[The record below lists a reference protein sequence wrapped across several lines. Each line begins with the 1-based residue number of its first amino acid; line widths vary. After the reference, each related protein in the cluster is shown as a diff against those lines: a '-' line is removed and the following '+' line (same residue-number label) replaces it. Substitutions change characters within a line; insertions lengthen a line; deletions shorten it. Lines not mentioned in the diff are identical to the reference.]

1 MNAIFTLPNKMPAQ
15 TDTRSNIHI
24 RRMVMLLCFFI
35 GDSFLQKSFVLVK
48 KMMANLLIMVSQ
60 AGEMRNGLV
69 FIKML
74 RSLINFIVTSK
85 KITFRL

>member
-1 MNAIFTLPNKMPAQ
+1 MPVQ

-24 RRMVMLLCFFI
+24 RMMVMLLYFFI
-35 GDSFLQKSFVLVK
+35 AGSFLQKSFVLVK

-69 FIKML
+69 FI
-74 RSLINFIVTSK
+74 
-85 KITFRL
+85 

>member
-1 MNAIFTLPNKMPAQ
+1 
-15 TDTRSNIHI
+15 
-24 RRMVMLLCFFI
+24 MLLCFFI

-69 FIKML
+69 FI
-74 RSLINFIVTSK
+74 
-85 KITFRL
+85 

>member
-1 MNAIFTLPNKMPAQ
+1 MPAQ

-69 FIKML
+69 FI
-74 RSLINFIVTSK
+74 
-85 KITFRL
+85 

>member
-1 MNAIFTLPNKMPAQ
+1 MPAQ

-35 GDSFLQKSFVLVK
+35 GDSFLQKSFVLDK

-69 FIKML
+69 FI
-74 RSLINFIVTSK
+74 
-85 KITFRL
+85 

>member
-1 MNAIFTLPNKMPAQ
+1 MPAQ

-48 KMMANLLIMVSQ
+48 KMIANLLIMVS
-60 AGEMRNGLV
+60 
-69 FIKML
+69 
-74 RSLINFIVTSK
+74 
-85 KITFRL
+85 

>member
-1 MNAIFTLPNKMPAQ
+1 MPAQ

-24 RRMVMLLCFFI
+24 RRMVMLLCFVI
-35 GDSFLQKSFVLVK
+35 GDSFLQKSFVLDK

-69 FIKML
+69 FI
-74 RSLINFIVTSK
+74 
-85 KITFRL
+85 